1 MASSICRWWIW
12 LKVELFGCKTKISKS
27 HFQMMMRNAA
37 FLMHR
42 NKLDKMFIIQTCMT
56 GFMESIFW
64 ILNQDQ
70 WDGERFLIK
79 KYSLS
84 FNIFWPK
91 TVNLTA
97 HISTSSLTSPNNS
110 YDRLPIQA
118 EGETRADQWYQP
130 RIKVKHSKLVSSQL
144 KMDSTMN
151 NSLLLGPLPLTC

>member
-27 HFQMMMRNAA
+27 DLQMMMRNAA

-42 NKLDKMFIIQTCMT
+42 NKLDKMFISQTCMT
-56 GFMESIFW
+56 GFMESIFS
-64 ILNQDQ
+64 ILNQAQ

-79 KYSLS
+79 KQYMIYCISS
-84 FNIFWPK
+84 TIFWPK

-97 HISTSSLTSPNNS
+97 HISTSSLTSRNNS

-118 EGETRADQWYQP
+118 EGETRADQWYRDDQFGTNP
-130 RIKVKHSKLVSSQL
+130 FWSVDPWPI
-144 KMDSTMN
+144 
-151 NSLLLGPLPLTC
+151 